1 MSLSDAV
8 PHEPPEESIIAAP
21 PTSERTE
28 QPISRL
34 ARIITQASRFAGD
47 AHGLDNGE
55 RAALA
60 RLDPDGEL
68 RPHQIAALSRA
79 LIYAELEPDKWKAE
93 TWQRWALIA
102 HGMALAGHDASQS
115 LGQQLSQAGVSESRV
130 TKLLTSRGDAFRQL
144 LPRLLRLI
152 ASKGIA
158 PNWHELGGLILNQER
173 DEEEKT
179 KVEDIRL
186 KIAGRFFSAEAKK
199 PKH

>member
-8 PHEPPEESIIAAP
+8 PLGQPEQPNIGALPS
-21 PTSERTE
+21 TERKE

-34 ARIITQASRFAGD
+34 ARIIAQDSRFSGD

-60 RLDPDGEL
+60 RLDPDSEL

-79 LIYAELEPDKWKAE
+79 LIYAELEPDTWKAE
-93 TWQRWALIA
+93 TWRRWALIA
-102 HGMALAGHDASQS
+102 HGMALAGHDASLS
-115 LGQQLSQAGVSESRV
+115 LGQQLSKAGISESRV

-173 DEEEKT
+173 DEEKA
-179 KVEDIRL
+179 EDIRL
-186 KIAGRFFSAEAKK
+186 KIAGRFFSSEAKK

>member
-8 PHEPPEESIIAAP
+8 PLGQPEPPNNSAP
-21 PTSERTE
+21 PATERKE

-34 ARIITQASRFAGD
+34 ARIIAQTSRFSGD

-55 RAALA
+55 RAALS

-79 LIYAELEPDKWKAE
+79 LIYAELEPDTWKPE
-93 TWQRWALIA
+93 IWQRWALIA
-102 HGMALAGHDASQS
+102 HGMALAGHDANQS
-115 LGQQLSQAGVSESRV
+115 LGQQLSKADVSESRV
-130 TKLLTSRGDAFRQL
+130 TKLLTARGDAFRQL

-152 ASKGIA
+152 ASKGVA
-158 PNWHELGGLILNQER
+158 PNWHELGGLILSQER
-173 DEEEKT
+173 DEK
-179 KVEDIRL
+179 KAEDTRL
-186 KIAGRFFSAEAKK
+186 KIAGRFFSAEASK

>member
-8 PHEPPEESIIAAP
+8 PRELPEETTIAAP
-21 PTSERTE
+21 NISERME

-34 ARIITQASRFAGD
+34 ALIIVQASRFAGD

-60 RLDPDGEL
+60 RLDPYGEL

-79 LIYAELEPDKWKAE
+79 LIYADLEPDTWKAE
-93 TWQRWALIA
+93 TWRRWALIA
-102 HGMALAGHDASQS
+102 HGMALAGHDASLS
-115 LGQQLSQAGVSESRV
+115 LGQQLSKAEVSESRV
-130 TKLLTSRGDAFRQL
+130 TKLLTARGDAFRQL

-152 ASKGIA
+152 ASKGVA

-173 DEEEKT
+173 DEEKA
-179 KVEDIRL
+179 EDIRL
-186 KIAGRFFSAEAKK
+186 KIAGRFFSAEVKK

>member
-1 MSLSDAV
+1 MTLSDVIPQEQSA
-8 PHEPPEESIIAAP
+8 ESTIATPPLV
-21 PTSERTE
+21 ERTE

-34 ARIITQASRFAGD
+34 ARIIAQASRFTGD
-47 AHGLDNGE
+47 AHGLDSGE

-79 LIYAELEPDKWKAE
+79 LIYADLEPDTWKAE

-102 HGMALAGHDASQS
+102 HGMALAEHDASLS
-115 LGQQLSQAGVSESRV
+115 LGLQLSKGDVSESRV
-130 TKLLTSRGDAFRQL
+130 TKLLTARGDAFRQL
-144 LPRLLRLI
+144 LPRLLRLL
-152 ASKGIA
+152 ASKGVK

-173 DEEEKT
+173 DEERA
-179 KVEDIRL
+179 EDIRL

-199 PKH
+199 QKH

>member
-8 PHEPPEESIIAAP
+8 PLEPPEQSNNGA
-21 PTSERTE
+21 PTSIERKE

-34 ARIITQASRFAGD
+34 ARIIAQVSRFSGD

-79 LIYAELEPDKWKAE
+79 LIYAEFDPDTWRPE
-93 TWQRWALIA
+93 TWRLWALIA

-115 LGQQLSQAGVSESRV
+115 LGQQFSKADVSESRV

-158 PNWHELGGLILNQER
+158 PNWYELGGLILNQEW
-173 DEEEKT
+173 DEEKA
-179 KVEDIRL
+179 EDIRL
-186 KIAGRFFSAEAKK
+186 KIAGRFFSAEVKK

>member
-8 PHEPPEESIIAAP
+8 PHEPPEESTIAAP

-173 DEEEKT
+173 DEEKA
-179 KVEDIRL
+179 EDIRL

>member
-1 MSLSDAV
+1 MSQPDAV
-8 PHEPPEESIIAAP
+8 QQVPIQSQSTPPVAHK
-21 PTSERTE
+21 E

-34 ARIITQASRFAGD
+34 ARIIEQASRFAGD

-79 LIYAELEPDKWKAE
+79 LIYAELEPDTWKPE

-115 LGQQLSQAGVSESRV
+115 LGQQLSKADVSESRV
-130 TKLLTSRGDAFRQL
+130 TKMLTARGDAFRQL

-152 ASKGIA
+152 ASKKHLGIA
-158 PNWHELGGLILNQER
+158 PNWHELGGLILAQER
-173 DEEEKT
+173 DEEKA
-179 KVEDIRL
+179 EDIRL
-186 KIAGRFFSAEAKK
+186 KIAGSFFSAEAKK
-199 PKH
+199 Q

>member
-1 MSLSDAV
+1 MSLPDAV
-8 PHEPPEESIIAAP
+8 PLWQPEPPNNGAP
-21 PTSERTE
+21 PSTDRKE

-34 ARIITQASRFAGD
+34 ARIIAQASRFSGD
-47 AHGLDNGE
+47 AYGLDNGE

-60 RLDPDGEL
+60 RLNPDSEF

-79 LIYAELEPDKWKAE
+79 LIYAELEPDTWKPE
-93 TWQRWALIA
+93 TWQHWALIA

-115 LGQQLSQAGVSESRV
+115 LGQQLSKADVSESRV
-130 TKLLTSRGDAFRQL
+130 TKLLTARGDAFRQL

-152 ASKGIA
+152 ASKGVTA
-158 PNWHELGGLILNQER
+158 NWHELGGLILNQER
-173 DEEEKT
+173 DEEKA
-179 KVEDIRL
+179 EDIRL

>member
-8 PHEPPEESIIAAP
+8 PPGQPEQPNIGASPFI
-21 PTSERTE
+21 ERKE

-34 ARIITQASRFAGD
+34 ARIIAQASRFAGD

-79 LIYAELEPDKWKAE
+79 LIYVDLEPDTWKAE

-115 LGQQLSQAGVSESRV
+115 LGQQLSKADVSESRV
-130 TKLLTSRGDAFRQL
+130 TKLLTARGDAFRQL

-152 ASKGIA
+152 ASKGVA
-158 PNWHELGGLILNQER
+158 PNWHELGGLILSQER
-173 DEEEKT
+173 DEEKA
-179 KVEDIRL
+179 EDIRL
-186 KIAGRFFSAEAKK
+186 KIAGRFFSAEANK